1 MRYRI
6 RVQFAN
12 NLIQF
17 AQNSLQLEIDLI
29 RSESSSCS
37 SILAPTRLVLH
48 NTCFRNNN
56 ILSFTS

>member
-29 RSESSSCS
+29 QSESSSCS
-37 SILAPTRLVLH
+37 LIFASTRLVPRS
-48 NTCFRNNN
+48 NAN
-56 ILSFTS
+56 IK